1 MSGPPFTVDLRWQIM
16 FAPSTVDHDLIP
28 PEDAT
33 MPETSNNNEKGIV
46 RIELTSEQKEQVKEI
61 TKKSAEA
68 IELTVE
74 ELEQRIAPLMM
85 Y

>member
-1 MSGPPFTVDLRWQIM
+1 MRHAAFTMDLRWQLM
-16 FAPSTVDHDLIP
+16 FALSKIDHDLIP
-28 PEDAT
+28 PEDAA
-33 MPETSNNNEKGIV
+33 MPETSNNNEKGII

-61 TKKSAEA
+61 TKQNAEA

-74 ELEQRIAPLMM
+74 ELEQRIAPIML

>member
-1 MSGPPFTVDLRWQIM
+1 MSGPTFTVDLRCRPM
-16 FAPSTVDHDLIP
+16 FPPSKVDHDLIP
-28 PEDAT
+28 PEEAA
-33 MPETSNNNEKGIV
+33 MPETPNNNEKGIV